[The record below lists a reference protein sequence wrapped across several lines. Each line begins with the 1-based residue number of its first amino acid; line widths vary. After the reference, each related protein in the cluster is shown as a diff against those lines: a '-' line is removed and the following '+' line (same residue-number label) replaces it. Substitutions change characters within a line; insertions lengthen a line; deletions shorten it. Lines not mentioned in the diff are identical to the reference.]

1 MYVSKVVPL
10 GLGTPGGETGRKED
24 AQSRGRPGMPCSARH
39 SRKEPAFLK
48 PFLLDASMNF

>member
-24 AQSRGRPGMPCSARH
+24 AQSRGRQGCPAAPATVEKSLRFSSLFCWMP
-39 SRKEPAFLK
+39 L
-48 PFLLDASMNF
+48 